1 LRNSFPGVS
10 GQFSLTLVRDF
21 QTLFDD
27 AEPSPIQHPAYAP
40 YGRLGFPAPHQDRPW
55 TFANFV
61 QSIDGIASFKGRH
74 ASGGDISQSEED
86 KWLMGLLRAH
96 ADAILLGINTL
107 VDETRSWP
115 ELNGGRGP
123 VYRIEDPVVRDLRA
137 KLGRGVERVIFV
149 TASAAIDPGMYRVFD
164 GDQIQAMV
172 LTTAAGAS
180 RLKAR
185 APKVQAMVAGNADT
199 IDLDQAVRMLRAEM
213 NVRYLLCEG
222 GPTLYGS
229 MARAGLIDEKFV
241 TVSPVEVGLFAPPEQ
256 EGSSSSEGGMA
267 NLRPTAF
274 MGPGFT
280 TENAPWY
287 RWMSCHR
294 VGDHQFNRYR
304 RK

>member
-1 LRNSFPGVS
+1 M
-10 GQFSLTLVRDF
+10 RDF
-21 QTLFDD
+21 QTLFND
-27 AEPSPIQHPAYAP
+27 AEPSPIDHPAYAP

-61 QSIDGIASFKGRH
+61 QSIDGIASFTGKH

-96 ADAILLGINTL
+96 ADAILLGVNTL
-107 VDETRSWP
+107 VDETHSWP

-164 GDQIQAMV
+164 GDLMQAMV
-172 LTTAAGAS
+172 LTTAIGAL
-180 RLKAR
+180 RLKAK
-185 APKVQAMVAGNADT
+185 APQIQVMIAGDDQT
-199 IDLDQAVRMLRAEM
+199 IDLPRAVSILRAEM
-213 NVRYLLCEG
+213 NIRYLLCEG

-229 MARAGLIDEKFV
+229 MARAGLVDEKFV
-241 TVSPVEVGLFAPPEQ
+241 TVSPVEIGLLAPPDP
-256 EGSSSSEGGMA
+256 SASDRGG
-267 NLRPTAF
+267 LHQRPSTF
-274 MGPGFT
+274 MGPGFKP
-280 TENAPWY
+280 EEAPWY